1 MTNLRLMGNTSNNFT
16 EVINNRVCINPL
28 YTTNAQDTGGNHAGW
43 TTLSSQLDGGSIT
56 GTFFDTKLQISEL
69 HRLRMGCDTILLAE
83 NFAATAALNTSIWST
98 PTSTMTVVLGDGF
111 LTLNGTAVATASKY
125 ATLQSWRM
133 FPIFKNFATYID
145 MTLVIVNTPVSNSV
159 VEWGVGFQSTN
170 AAPTDG
176 AFFRINAN
184 GHLYCVL
191 NFNGVEIISNAL
203 PFSLINENITHHYL
217 IATENDICTFW
228 IDDIMVASLNQQLAV
243 ANTTLSC
250 NLPVFVRNY
259 TTASTTITVAQQVKV
274 GLIQVSTNDMQI
286 NKCWSHVMA
295 GSGAMAYQGTT
306 GMTVGQTA
314 QYAISAAPSNF
325 TPTTTT
331 TPAGSTGFG
340 GTYNPTINGL
350 AVTTDY
356 VIASYQITAGTSVI
370 PGKTLYVTGFKFDA
384 LNAGATNGAALL
396 GWIIGINFG
405 CTNLNESGT
414 AESATTK
421 AVRRIYAGAQTL
433 AAAAVIGTQ
442 ASPTI
447 NLSFS
452 YAPIAVQQGEYIQ
465 VFLRFTTYASTT
477 SQTLNTFVTFTGYW
491 E

>member
-1 MTNLRLMGNTSNNFT
+1 MGLTNN
-16 EVINNRVCINPL
+16 
-28 YTTNAQDTGGNHAGW
+28 
-43 TTLSSQLDGGSIT
+43 
-56 GTFFDTKLQISEL
+56 
-69 HRLRMGCDTILLAE
+69 
-83 NFAATAALNTSIWST
+83 
-98 PTSTMTVVLGDGF
+98 
-111 LTLNGTAVATASKY
+111 
-125 ATLQSWRM
+125 
-133 FPIFKNFATYID
+133 
-145 MTLVIVNTPVSNSV
+145 LVKQVDLPVW
-159 VEWGVGFQSTN
+159 EYCRF
-170 AAPTDG
+170 APT
-176 AFFRINAN
+176 A
-184 GHLYCVL
+184 
-191 NFNGVEIISNAL
+191 
-203 PFSLINENITHHYL
+203 
-217 IATENDICTFW
+217 
-228 IDDIMVASLNQQLAV
+228 
-243 ANTTLSC
+243 
-250 NLPVFVRNY
+250 
-259 TTASTTITVAQQVKV
+259 
-274 GLIQVSTNDMQI
+274 
-286 NKCWSHVMA
+286 
-295 GSGAMAYQGTT
+295 
-306 GMTVGQTA
+306 
-314 QYAISAAPSNF
+314 
-325 TPTTTT
+325 TT
-331 TPAGSTGFG
+331 TPAGCVGFG